1 MEVGGQGGD
10 AKVKRDLVGVG
21 QVRLLHPCLLM
32 LTDVV
37 VIAGECG
44 GNKESRLMSGW
55 RGVAKGMAR
64 SKLLHRLE
72 PSYIAPSTNTKC
84 WR

>member
-1 MEVGGQGGD
+1 VGERGRD
-10 AKVKRDLVGVG
+10 TEAKRDLVGAG

-32 LTDVV
+32 LIDAV

-44 GNKESRLMSGW
+44 DNEESGLMSGW
-55 RGVAKGMAR
+55 RGIAMGMAR
-64 SKLLHRLE
+64 SKLLHRPE
-72 PSYIAPSTNTKC
+72 PSSIVPSMNTKC